1 MRMVVVAA
9 AVAAWE
15 AMAAE
20 TGELVAT
27 VAREAWTVA
36 REAWTVARE
45 AWTVAAR
52 WMAEEWLKV
61 AVRLMRAE

>member
-1 MRMVVVAA
+1 MRMVVVAAAA

-20 TGELVAT
+20 TGGLVA
-27 VAREAWTVA
+27 TVA

>member
-36 REAWTVARE
+36 REAWTVA
-45 AWTVAAR
+45 AR